1 VEPKTQG
8 YEGHILDY
16 SLGVITPLDNRLVP
30 QLGVGKCLLEE
41 VSDVKKGR
49 LEGQIVLKCIF
60 NALFEVDF
68 HFVKVG
74 LTQNFNL
81 L

>member
-1 VEPKTQG
+1 VEPKTEG

-16 SLGVITPLDNRLVP
+16 SLGVITPLNDRLVP
-30 QLGVGKCLLEE
+30 QLSVGKCLLEE
-41 VSDVKKGR
+41 VSNVKKGR
-49 LEGQIVLKCIF
+49 LEGQVVLKCIF
-60 NALFEVDF
+60 DALFTVDF
-68 HFVKVG
+68 HFIKVG